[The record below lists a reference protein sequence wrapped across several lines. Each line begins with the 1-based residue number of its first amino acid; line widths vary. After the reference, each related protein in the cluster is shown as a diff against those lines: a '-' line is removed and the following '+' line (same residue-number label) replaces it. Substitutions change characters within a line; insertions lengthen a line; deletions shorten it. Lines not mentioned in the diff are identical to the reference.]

1 MKNFLIGTA
10 LLIFAGATAL
20 VLKPIIAGTA
30 SAWIF
35 IPIILIFVG
44 GGFQA
49 KAFFH
54 AKKEMDALDK
64 KFKALL
70 K

>member
-1 MKNFLIGTA
+1 MNNFLIGTA
-10 LLIFAGATAL
+10 L
-20 VLKPIIAGTA
+20 
-30 SAWIF
+30 
-35 IPIILIFVG
+35 LIFVG